1 MNFKD
6 PERYDLPTSKVVLFL
21 KYAGEIFSFFF
32 FSHQIKFSPKKKKHK
47 KFPHFHFPRENK
59 REYYKNMVENR
70 KIFSLLDKRAFVS
83 ENFAKNSRGML
94 RKKKKKKKSFSP
106 ETFHSIDAHLFT
118 AQFYEEIH
126 SCICILVL

>member
-32 FSHQIKFSPKKKKHK
+32 FFLHQIKFSPKKKIFLISI
-47 KFPHFHFPRENK
+47 FPERIRERIVYK
-59 REYYKNMVENR
+59 KNMVENR

-83 ENFAKNSRGML
+83 VNFAKNSRGML
-94 RKKKKKKKSFSP
+94 RKKKVFPLK
-106 ETFHSIDAHLFT
+106 LFIRSMRIYLQRNFMRKFIV
-118 AQFYEEIH
+118 AF
-126 SCICILVL
+126 VF